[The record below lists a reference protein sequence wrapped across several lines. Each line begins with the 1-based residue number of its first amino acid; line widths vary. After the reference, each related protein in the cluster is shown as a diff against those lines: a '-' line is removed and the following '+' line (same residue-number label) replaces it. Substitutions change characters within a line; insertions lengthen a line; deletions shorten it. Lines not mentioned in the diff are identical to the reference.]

1 MAKRKHAHVPAIA
14 REMFFQLHRADPS
27 IVIGPMD
34 RSITTKNTFLNHE
47 KEIPNSSE
55 QCNKYVQG
63 VHIINGKLKL
73 SMCLRNNRSY
83 HDLRA
88 LLHDYLEDTK
98 ITISFDNIESSS
110 MFGAGWFKF
119 AHPRYLNRD
128 RLPQFMIDQHH
139 NDEIGKKISIYPR
152 QFWEKHESIGRV
164 RSELLYVVGAWDMRE
179 DIMDFLFN
187 VQWQDQ
193 YVDITSIPFQ
203 TNEDFTKEHQVRA
216 MQEHNEYCNSLHS
229 EVLHI
234 AHPEAVMD
242 TDGDQQF
249 TFLEWLMSRCYDYQN
264 IFYDVDKIGEGLIA
278 ISYFE
283 NKSQIVTGLI
293 ERMQSILED
302 EYDDD
307 VIESIFGYRNNI
319 RIKRSANRSAQ
330 KHLKALA
337 ARSQSNPQ
345 GTENDV
351 RKPKRVQILYGSEP
365 IKNDTSSTY
374 AAAAKINTSKT
385 NNKPKSTTKAED
397 SSQIA
402 ELRASIEKLDQHQK
416 QFEQSVTTNITTNVM
431 SDVTKKI
438 NELDTRINTRITRI
452 ETTHSETIRKM
463 FEKWDERNEDT
474 KKLIM
479 GMCNGNSPPHQEQQ
493 AVQTPSTTSEKATGV
508 PGVTQ

>member
-1 MAKRKHAHVPAIA
+1 
-14 REMFFQLHRADPS
+14 
-27 IVIGPMD
+27 
-34 RSITTKNTFLNHE
+34 
-47 KEIPNSSE
+47 
-55 QCNKYVQG
+55 
-63 VHIINGKLKL
+63 
-73 SMCLRNNRSY
+73 
-83 HDLRA
+83 
-88 LLHDYLEDTK
+88 
-98 ITISFDNIESSS
+98 
-110 MFGAGWFKF
+110 
-119 AHPRYLNRD
+119 
-128 RLPQFMIDQHH
+128 
-139 NDEIGKKISIYPR
+139 
-152 QFWEKHESIGRV
+152 
-164 RSELLYVVGAWDMRE
+164 
-179 DIMDFLFN
+179 
-187 VQWQDQ
+187 
-193 YVDITSIPFQ
+193 
-203 TNEDFTKEHQVRA
+203 
-216 MQEHNEYCNSLHS
+216 
-229 EVLHI
+229 
-234 AHPEAVMD
+234 
-242 TDGDQQF
+242 
-249 TFLEWLMSRCYDYQN
+249 MSRCYDYQN

-319 RIKRSANRSAQ
+319 RIERSANRSAQ

-385 NNKPKSTTKAED
+385 NSKPKSTTKAED

-402 ELRASIEKLDQHQK
+402 ELCASIEKLDQHQK
-416 QFEQSVTTNITTNVM
+416 QLEQSVTTNITTNVM

-452 ETTHSETIRKM
+452 ETTHSETI
-463 FEKWDERNEDT
+463 DT

-493 AVQTPSTTSEKATGV
+493 AVQTPSTTSEQATGIT
-508 PGVTQ
+508 GVIQ